1 MKKTTKKQ
9 MLNYST
15 TSLHRIRIA
24 DYQFFDGKAIILPI
38 DDKVRVG
45 DLVAFNSYEDK
56 AAANYFYQV
65 NSVQTLI
72 PGLDSKYML
81 ITLNKLDVYLHE

>member
-1 MKKTTKKQ
+1 
-9 MLNYST
+9 MLNHYT
-15 TSLHRIRIA
+15 TSLHMIKIA

-45 DLVAFNSYEDK
+45 DLVAFNSSEDK
-56 AAANYFYQV
+56 TAADYFYQV
-65 NSVQTLI
+65 NSVQTNI
-72 PGLDSKYML
+72 PGLVNKYML